1 MRQVPAQQDTNH
13 TVLVIDS
20 GVGGM
25 SIVQALQTLKP
36 SVQVV
41 YVADN
46 AMFPYGEKSQSLI
59 MLRLQQIIDFAIKTR
74 RIDAVVIGCNT
85 ATVMH
90 IDQLRHYYSDQHL
103 SFVGVVP
110 PVKTAAEQSQ
120 TGCFTVVATENT
132 ARSDYLTRLINDYAQ
147 HCEVHRFGAAGLADY
162 AENKIH
168 GIAAQKN
175 ELQQIL
181 QGMLQLA
188 LKGADF
194 LVLGCTHYAFIQQE
208 IAALLPKGIQVIE
221 PSMPVAKRIHWLL
234 SQQNTSKDAS
244 ENKRQGATADAEQPN
259 RFYLTQPREISR
271 QFQQFLQAHQFQQAQ
286 VLTLPE

>member
-1 MRQVPAQQDTNH
+1 MRQVPDQSYATR

-25 SIVQALQTLKP
+25 SIVQALQTLAP
-36 SVQVV
+36 SVQVL

-46 AMFPYGEKSQSLI
+46 AMFPYGEKPQQLI
-59 MLRLQQIIDFAIKTR
+59 MLRLKQIINFAIKTR
-74 RIDAVVIGCNT
+74 SIDAVVIGCNT

-90 IDQLRHYYSDQHL
+90 IDELRHHYSSRHL

-110 PVKTAAEQSQ
+110 PVKTAAELSQ

-132 ARSDYLTRLINDYAQ
+132 ARSTYLTRLINDYAN
-147 HCEVHRFGAAGLADY
+147 HCEVHCYGAAGLADY

-168 GIAAQKN
+168 GVAVREG

-181 QGMLQLA
+181 
-188 LKGADF
+188 KGIQEYAPEQTDF

-208 IAALLPKGIQVIE
+208 IEAILPKGIQVIE
-221 PSMPVAKRIHWLL
+221 PSVPVAKRIHWILT
-234 SQQNTSKDAS
+234 QQEELANANDQIAHS
-244 ENKRQGATADAEQPN
+244 EAVTQLRKN
-259 RFYLTQPREISR
+259 RFYLTKPREISP
-271 QFQQFLQAHQFQQAQ
+271 QFLQFLQAHQFQQPR
-286 VLTLPE
+286 VLSLSG